1 MATAPLRLFLAIP
14 IVVLTLLGVIVALR
28 WDHGWLFLALTLAL
42 LAGYGVPVYLVGG
55 ERIRRRVRLGGPEA
69 AQMYERRFTAMWK
82 YIGLGYVAMLLSLA
96 ALLLVVAPK

>member
-1 MATAPLRLFLAIP
+1 LATAPLRLFLAIP

-42 LAGYGVPVYLVGG
+42 LAGYGVPVYLVG

-96 ALLLVVAPK
+96 ALLLVVALK